1 MQFSLGIA
9 SIDKPDSN
17 GAGTFVNLIQIK
29 FGCSSHSDQSIGPRS
44 NRARPFYAIAGSCLT
59 ATPSPDTPAVGQQV
73 WNPKRAS
80 PWGSF

>member
-29 FGCSSHSDQSIGPRS
+29 FGCSAHSDQGIGPRS
-44 NRARPFYAIAGSCLT
+44 NRRRRILDGKLRTGARGTLSWA
-59 ATPSPDTPAVGQQV
+59 
-73 WNPKRAS
+73 RARLHQLNGWS
-80 PWGSF
+80 NRHRRS